1 MKLYINICKKL
12 YYNKEMRK
20 VTLKRILSIILAIN
34 LLIVLCFN
42 NTIAYINT
50 KSMLNTKKGY
60 WSESNKPEFYGTT
73 KIVIKKGDSFS
84 LNDSRYRIFARD
96 FEDFDLTQSI
106 QAEHNV
112 NTEITGDYKI
122 NYSVTDS
129 HGNTKELMV
138 PVTVTDDSNVKPMIE
153 RTMYTLANI
162 DNVKA
167 MGIERGHNHDRQMLG
182 FFIKGNSNLEIR
194 KTAGNSNLTYTML
207 NNDSHTESSKVIY
220 DQWQTITFEHDYTP
234 FIKTLYKHPD
244 PVKFEI
250 QWESNDSG
258 VRELNYYHEGDN
270 EKEFFDKWRAATDA
284 YAVVES
290 YILSVLVPYSDIDKI
305 IGHWRNGFE
314 TLDKFFEYWRNV
326 VDAYD
331 KTLGLDYSPEDPYDQ
346 NVNARLFVKANA
358 HGAGSAYYAG
368 DHIGVNKPTVA
379 SFFEAN
385 WGGLHEFGHGYQG
398 SLGKGDLEIGEV
410 SNNIFGYYVQT
421 NKEIYPFPGN
431 WLGEISKIEE
441 KYNKVRLD
449 GGKFLDLDMPGRL
462 YFIINFLNAFEG
474 PDTYAHIAKIYR
486 RNVIE
491 GRTMNTQDAW
501 AIGIYDKYG
510 VSLVDY
516 FEAWGI
522 SISEETKY
530 IINSGNSKN
539 AFSMKDLVLDEDLV
553 NKIKSDLNLDGIY
566 GLVTSEQ
573 LLSYKLTGNGKLN
586 IKIDNLDALRGKYI
600 FLKDVNKEIAKIKI
614 DSDEITLSDLPV
626 GIYNLVVPN
635 LIGSYTNNVI
645 TIMISNNNNTEI
657 DISYY
662 PVNKVN
668 TFENDVKV
676 QFQGLYN
683 NDAAEVKLVN
693 DNSNLKLNLRYRGTT
708 LFNSGLS
715 EDYEYAKIQVI
726 NNDDNEVYKKVV
738 GGKGEMFSKV
748 NVETFEVPVEI
759 GYKLVLKYYNS
770 DSKLKFISNLNEDYR
785 TSYEIPKN
793 TESTFLVTENGL
805 KHLSMS
811 DEDFYNEYTYRMKNY
826 IGNFLQN
833 VKEEEIYNKN
843 YYKNQKTLIIHGYEK
858 MNDEDKLLYS
868 ELYNKIIN
876 GYSPIIKSKFDEIE
890 IKINESI
897 DLSSL
902 IEATDVEDGIIDFA
916 DIKVETNLD
925 NTKLGVYEVKYI
937 VKDSDNNVSTKII
950 KIKVVKYNY
959 DASTL
964 EVLIGEIKNL
974 NKDDYEEK
982 SFINLQNSLVIA
994 EKTLLRDDLT
1004 QDIVNEQIKILQNNF
1019 YSLVKVYKVTF
1030 DSKDGSLVS
1039 GITDVKKNEKV
1050 KVPVDPTKE
1059 GYIFDGWYKEESY
1072 INKWD
1077 FEIDVVTKDITLYAK
1092 WIKKSQ
1098 KPIESVVDEK
1108 INQDNEIL
1116 NSNQSDIVHE
1126 SEYKRDSLL
1135 DSINN
1140 FEEDIVKSV
1149 NDDDINIDSAYASLA
1164 YIISSISLVF
1174 LVLFIFI
1181 RKKK

>member
-1 MKLYINICKKL
+1 MK
-12 YYNKEMRK
+12 R
-20 VTLKRILSIILAIN
+20 VLSIILSIN

-42 NTIAYINT
+42 NTIVYINT

-73 KIVIKKGDSFS
+73 KIVLKKDEPFS

-96 FEDFDLTQSI
+96 FEDFDLTQNI
-106 QAEHNV
+106 QSNHNV
-112 NTEITGDYKI
+112 NTGITGEYKI

-129 HGNTKELMV
+129 HGNTTELIV
-138 PVTVTDDSNVKPMIE
+138 PVTVTDDANVNPMIE

-167 MGIERGHNHDRQMLG
+167 MGIERGHNHDRQILG
-182 FFIKGNSNLEIR
+182 FFIKTNSSLKIR

-207 NNDSHTESSKVIY
+207 NNDKLTESSKVID
-220 DQWQTITFEHDYTP
+220 DQWQTITFDYDYTP

-244 PVKFEI
+244 PVKFEV
-250 QWESNDSG
+250 QWDSNDLG
-258 VRELNYYHEGDN
+258 IKELNYYHEGDN
-270 EKEFFDKWRAATDA
+270 EKEFFDKWRADTDA

-290 YILSVLVPYSDIDKI
+290 YILSVLVPYFDIDKI
-305 IGHWRNGFE
+305 TGHWPNGFK
-314 TLDKFFEYWRNV
+314 TFDKFFEYWRNV
-326 VDAYD
+326 VDVYD
-331 KTLGLDYSPEDPYDQ
+331 RTLGLDYSPDDPYDQ
-346 NVNARLFVKANA
+346 NVNARIFVKANA
-358 HGAGSAYYAG
+358 HGAGAAYYAG

-385 WGGLHEFGHGYQG
+385 WGGLHELGHGYQG
-398 SLGKGDLEIGEV
+398 SLGKGDLLIGEV

-431 WLGEISKIEE
+431 WLGEISQIEE

-449 GGKFLDLDMPGRL
+449 GGEFLDLDLPGRL

-474 PDTYAHIAKIYR
+474 PDTYAHIAKLYR

-491 GRTMNTQDAW
+491 GRTMSTQDAW
-501 AIGIYDKYG
+501 VIGIYDKYG

-522 SISEETKY
+522 SISDEIKY
-530 IINSGNSKN
+530 IINAGNAKN
-539 AFSMKDLVLDEDLV
+539 AFSMKDLVLEGNLV

-566 GLVTSEQ
+566 GLVTNDQ
-573 LLSYKLTGNGKLN
+573 LSSYSLTGSGKLN
-586 IKIDNLDALRGKYI
+586 IKIDNLDKLKGKYI
-600 FLKDVNKEIAKIKI
+600 FLKDANKEIAKIKI
-614 DSDEITLSDLPV
+614 DSDEIMISDIPV
-626 GIYNLVVPN
+626 GMYNLVAPT
-635 LIGSYTNNVI
+635 LIGDYTNNVNS
-645 TIMISNNNNTEI
+645 IMISNNNTLELYI
-657 DISYY
+657 LYS

-676 QFQGLYN
+676 QFQGFYN

-715 EDYEYAKIQVI
+715 ADYEYAKIQVI
-726 NNDDNEVYKKVV
+726 NNDNNEVYKKVV

-748 NVETFEVPVEI
+748 DVETFEVPVEI

-770 DSKLKFISNLNEDYR
+770 DSKLKFISNLNDDYR

-793 TESTFLVTENGL
+793 TEATFVVTENGL
-805 KHLSMS
+805 KPLLMS
-811 DEDFYNEYTYRMKNY
+811 DEDFYKEYTHRMKNY
-826 IGNFLQN
+826 IDNFVQN

-843 YYKNQKTLIIHGYEK
+843 YYKKQKTLIIHGYEK

-876 GYSPIIKSKFDEIE
+876 GYSPVITAKNDEIE

-897 DLSSL
+897 DLSTI
-902 IEATDVEDGIIDFA
+902 IEVNDFEDGVIDFS

-925 NTKLGVYEVKYI
+925 NTKLGLYEVKYI

-950 KIKVVKYNY
+950 KINVVKHDFDSSKLKYLI
-959 DASTL
+959 S
-964 EVLIGEIKNL
+964 EVKKL
-974 NKDDYEEK
+974 NKDDYEKK

-1004 QDIVNEQIKILQNNF
+1004 QDIVNEQIKILQNNL
-1019 YSLVKVYKVTF
+1019 YSLIKVYKVIF
-1030 DSKDGSLVS
+1030 DSKNGSLVPE
-1039 GITDVKKNEKV
+1039 ITDVKENGKI
-1050 KVPVDPTKE
+1050 KVPTEPTKE

-1072 INKWD
+1072 INKWN
-1077 FEIDVVTKDITLYAK
+1077 FEIDVVKKDITLYAK
-1092 WIKKSQ
+1092 WIKEQQ
-1098 KPIESVVDEK
+1098 KPIESVLYEK
-1108 INQDNEIL
+1108 IDKDNDYL
-1116 NSNQSDIVHE
+1116 NSNQSEIIQENFDA
-1126 SEYKRDSLL
+1126 L
-1135 DSINN
+1135 INDN
-1140 FEEDIVKSV
+1140 KEKDIVKIV
-1149 NDDDINIDSAYASLA
+1149 NDDINIDRSYTYLP
-1164 YIISSISLVF
+1164 YIISSISFSF
-1174 LVLFIFI
+1174 LVLWLLI
-1181 RKKK
+1181 RKKINKI